1 MDMLEIWNQ
10 VLENLE
16 GNVSPVGFNIHI
28 KTAVPVCFENS
39 TFTISVATSINKNL
53 VEYRYKKYIESSLE
67 KVTGAKISLAVLVG
81 DANELKQEIESKQN
95 SEYDN
100 SEIIS
105 SDGLNS
111 KYTFENFVQGS
122 SNLYAYTAAEQVAN
136 HPGESNNPLFI
147 YGNSGLGKTHLMQA
161 IGNKIKANNPNA
173 KIIYVSSENFMNEFI
188 TSIREKTGDKFRSK
202 YRAADALL
210 VDDVQFLKNK
220 EATQDEFFHTF
231 NALYESNK
239 QIIISSDRPPK
250 EIKTLEDRLRS
261 RFEWGLIADV
271 QPPDYETRI
280 AILKKKA
287 ERDNLTV
294 PDDVMA
300 YIAKNIASNIRE
312 LEGALTRIVAFATL
326 TNQDISIALAENSLK
341 DIFSENSATPL
352 TPELIQQVVA
362 EYYNIR
368 VEDIQG
374 SKKPKNIAFPR
385 QVSMYLCRKLLDISL
400 PKIGESFGGRDHTT
414 VIYAI
419 SKIEKQLESDEGL
432 QKTVHALEKEIK
444 ES

>member
-1 MDMLEIWNQ
+1 MIGIIGAMEEEVRELIADMQECEMNEKASMKFYKGKLYGKDAVVVQSGIGKVNAAICTQILADCYHVDEVINTGVAGSLDAEINIGDIVISTDAVHHDMD
-10 VLENLE
+10 
-16 GNVSPVGFNIHI
+16 VSALGDPVGQ
-28 KTAVPVCFENS
+28 VPRMDVFAFPADKEL
-39 TFTISVATSINKNL
+39 A
-53 VEYRYKKYIESSLE
+53 E
-67 KVTGAKISLAVLVG
+67 KA
-81 DANELKQEIESKQN
+81 
-95 SEYDN
+95 
-100 SEIIS
+100 
-105 SDGLNS
+105 
-111 KYTFENFVQGS
+111 
-122 SNLYAYTAAEQVAN
+122 
-136 HPGESNNPLFI
+136 
-147 YGNSGLGKTHLMQA
+147 MQA
-161 IGNKIKANNPNA
+161 NKKANPE
-173 KIIYVSSENFMNEFI
+173 IRTFMGRVASGDQFI
-188 TSIREKTGDKFRSK
+188 SK
-202 YRAADALL
+202 
-210 VDDVQFLKNK
+210 K
-220 EATQDEFFHTF
+220 EGTQEEFFHTF

>member
-1 MDMLEIWNQ
+1 MNTTRPSTNRYKDTQDKAEDTGAGTVTIN
-10 VLENLE
+10 NDAAY
-16 GNVSPVGFNIHI
+16 I
-28 KTAVPVCFENS
+28 KANGTSYIVDEQTAFVDVDEKTLYTGFENVPDYRNGTGTDYVKFWAIDS
-39 TFTISVATSINKNL
+39 TDDGVL
-53 VEYRYKKYIESSLE
+53 D
-67 KVTGAKISLAVLVG
+67 AV
-81 DANELKQEIESKQN
+81 
-95 SEYDN
+95 
-100 SEIIS
+100 
-105 SDGLNS
+105 
-111 KYTFENFVQGS
+111 
-122 SNLYAYTAAEQVAN
+122 
-136 HPGESNNPLFI
+136 FI
-147 YGNSGLGKTHLMQA
+147 YGGVGLGKTHLMHSIGHFILDRNPQA
-161 IGNKIKANNPNA
+161 KVLYVTSETFTNELINSIQNNK
-173 KIIYVSSENFMNEFI
+173 NE
-188 TSIREKTGDKFRSK
+188 EFRNK
-202 YRAADALL
+202 YRNIDVLMI
-210 VDDVQFLKNK
+210 DDIQFISKK
-220 EATQDEFFHTF
+220 EGTQEEFFHTF

>member
-1 MDMLEIWNQ
+1 MRFMNR
-10 VLENLE
+10 
-16 GNVSPVGFNIHI
+16 
-28 KTAVPVCFENS
+28 
-39 TFTISVATSINKNL
+39 INKL
-53 VEYRYKKYIESSLE
+53 S
-67 KVTGAKISLAVLVG
+67 
-81 DANELKQEIESKQN
+81 
-95 SEYDN
+95 
-100 SEIIS
+100 
-105 SDGLNS
+105 
-111 KYTFENFVQGS
+111 F
-122 SNLYAYTAAEQVAN
+122 
-136 HPGESNNPLFI
+136 
-147 YGNSGLGKTHLMQA
+147 
-161 IGNKIKANNPNA
+161 
-173 KIIYVSSENFMNEFI
+173 
-188 TSIREKTGDKFRSK
+188 
-202 YRAADALL
+202 
-210 VDDVQFLKNK
+210 
-220 EATQDEFFHTF
+220 
-231 NALYESNK
+231 
-239 QIIISSDRPPK
+239 PP
-250 EIKTLEDRLRS
+250 TVRRRRLRHW
-261 RFEWGLIADV
+261 RTDCAAVFEWGLIADV

-287 ERDNLTV
+287 CERDNLTV

-385 QVSMYLCRKLLDISL
+385 QVSMYLCRKLLDIHQDWRAL
-400 PKIGESFGGRDHTT
+400 AAGTHTT
-414 VIYAI
+414 VIMP
-419 SKIEKQLESDEGL
+419 SRRLRSSWSDEGL

>member
-95 SEYDN
+95 SKYDN

-231 NALYESNK
+231 NTLYESKK
-239 QIIISSDRPPK
+239 QIIISSDKPPK
-250 EIKTLEDRLRS
+250 EIETLEERLRS
-261 RFEWGLIADV
+261 RFEWGLTVDI
-271 QPPDYETRI
+271 QSPDYETRM
-280 AILKKKA
+280 AILRKK
-287 ERDNLTV
+287 EEMEGYNIDNEV
-294 PDDVMA
+294 IK
-300 YIAKNIASNIRE
+300 YIATNIKSNIRE
-312 LEGALTRIVAFATL
+312 LEGALTKIVALSRLNKCDITL
-326 TNQDISIALAENSLK
+326 GLAEEALK
-341 DIFSENSATPL
+341 DIISPNAQREVTPNLIIQVVSDHFGITPL
-352 TPELIQQVVA
+352 
-362 EYYNIR
+362 
-368 VEDIQG
+368 DISSQ
-374 SKKPKNIAFPR
+374 KRTKEIVYPR
-385 QVSMYLCRKLLDISL
+385 QIVMYLCRNMTETPLQS
-400 PKIGESFGGRDHTT
+400 IGRILGGRDHTT
-414 VIYAI
+414 II
-419 SKIEKQLESDEGL
+419 HGSEKIAADMNKDENL
-432 QKTVHALEKEIK
+432 KNTIEILK
-444 ES
+444 KKINPQ